1 MQEITPGVLIET
13 SYPGV
18 TLAVIRSRRGLI
30 LIDAPLRIED
40 ARSWRSIL
48 AGMQIG
54 HDRLL
59 VTLDEH
65 FDRTLGIRQMECI
78 SVGHEVLHQVMRDRP
93 ATFKTQ
99 GQETGAEWEQLSG
112 LGVVRWASPDIT
124 FTNSLDIHWE
134 EVLVKLYAMP
144 GSSRASIWVEL
155 PKHKVIFVG
164 DTVIPQAP
172 PFLAFAD
179 LAAWQAAINRLLSP
193 EFRGYTVVS
202 GRSGIVT
209 AGDVKEQG
217 KFLAKVQQAVEKL
230 SGKEDDLHEIDH
242 IAFQLLKGIDHRSPH
257 SEQYYSRLS
266 FGLSQYFRQHK
277 K

>member
-48 AGMQIG
+48 AGFQTG
-54 HDRLL
+54 YDRLL

-65 FDRTLGIRQMECI
+65 FDRTLGMRQMECI
-78 SVGHEVLHQVMRDRP
+78 SVGHEVLHLVMRDRP

-99 GQETGAEWEQLSG
+99 GQETGAEWELLSG

-124 FTNSLDIHWE
+124 FTHSLDIRWE

-144 GSSRASIWVEL
+144 GPSRASIWVEL
-155 PKHKVIFVG
+155 PTRKVVFVG

-193 EFRGYTVVS
+193 EFKGYTVVS
-202 GRSGIVT
+202 GRGGIVT
-209 AGDVKEQG
+209 TGDVKEQG
-217 KFLAKVQQAVEKL
+217 KFLAKIQQTVEKL

-242 IAFQLLKGIDHRSPH
+242 IAFQLLKGFDHRSPH